1 MEGTLSVKFDA
12 GLGGRRRALVGS
24 ASELRPAAWT
34 GGLSARSGGVC
45 WDLFGSVQNSLC
57 ERHPRDA
64 LGGPQDFPMLWI
76 LGQRFGTFEAI
87 WQSAGLIAK
96 RKRSAAIT
104 IHLHSKLIR
113 RASMR
118 DARRRHVC
126 FPIAERC

>member
-1 MEGTLSVKFDA
+1 
-12 GLGGRRRALVGS
+12 
-24 ASELRPAAWT
+24 
-34 GGLSARSGGVC
+34 
-45 WDLFGSVQNSLC
+45 
-57 ERHPRDA
+57 
-64 LGGPQDFPMLWI
+64 MLWI